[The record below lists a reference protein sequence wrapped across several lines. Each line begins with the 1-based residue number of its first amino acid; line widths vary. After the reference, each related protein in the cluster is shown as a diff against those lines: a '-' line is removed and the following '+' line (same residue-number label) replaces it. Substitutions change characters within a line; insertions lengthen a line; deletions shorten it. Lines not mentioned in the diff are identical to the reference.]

1 MSNSDNKFGGVT
13 AKPTSGSSQATSK
26 PTPTPNANAQNLT
39 SALRGSLTLITNE
52 TPNDDSIPSPLL
64 EASPDSIDILLDRI
78 NTGMIEGKIL
88 SDEDL
93 KLGIE
98 LYRAQALRFA
108 QESENKKPR
117 ARKQTP
123 VNKAVLDL
131 ELEF

>member
-1 MSNSDNKFGGVT
+1 MADKFGGFGNGT
-13 AKPTSGSSQATSK
+13 SARQAPTNTPK
-26 PTPTPNANAQNLT
+26 PTPTPNTQNLT

-52 TPNDDSIPSPLL
+52 DENNSENIPSPLL

-108 QESENKKPR
+108 QEAENKKPR

-123 VNKAVLDL
+123 VNKQVLDL

>member
-1 MSNSDNKFGGVT
+1 MTDKFGGFGNGT
-13 AKPTSGSSQATSK
+13 SARQTPSNTPKPA
-26 PTPTPNANAQNLT
+26 PTPNTQN
-39 SALRGSLTLITNE
+39 LTLITNKTE
-52 TPNDDSIPSPLL
+52 NNSENIPSPLL

-108 QESENKKPR
+108 QEAENKKPR
-117 ARKQTP
+117 TRKQTP
-123 VNKAVLDL
+123 VNKQVLDL